1 MKDKLNDSNT
11 MPSEDFEQILR
22 NKLEGHQVA
31 PPSESWDAIAAGL
44 SADPQ
49 HTLTSV
55 PSSRK
60 VRMFWISTM
69 AAASVVLLFGLFAL
83 TDLFTSGVSVSSDQ
97 FSSVVSESSQ
107 KDKNVSSE
115 DKNLITESIQVS
127 NNQLNKSSSKLSGN
141 IKNNLVIKEDFT
153 NKNEKLNQ
161 SDLIENNNVNDSNY
175 LISLDSNNNDDELTE
190 AISKSDEKSA
200 DQLKDN
206 QLKLNDLSSDDD
218 LIADWDDPIRKNA
231 GNDWTISAGLGLNGG
246 LPEAG
251 AMDYFEVAM
260 SDKFASSTEL
270 YSYVPAPNEF
280 RTRTH
285 HLPLSFG
292 LLFSKKIEKGLYLES
307 GLVYTFL
314 HTSFTDMGWG
324 DWKADQKLHYL
335 GLPLNLKVD
344 LWSHNKWS
352 IYLSGGMMFEKGL
365 WSVYEQHQY
374 WNNADQLVMV
384 EKPISGWQYSLNASA
399 GFGYKIAKQSEL
411 YAEPQLSYFFDQ
423 GQPLS
428 IRTEMP
434 LTIGLKAGLRIHLK

>member
-11 MPSEDFEQILR
+11 MPSDDFEQILR
-22 NKLEGHQVA
+22 NKLEGHQVT

-44 SADPQ
+44 SAGPQ
-49 HTLTSV
+49 HTLISV
-55 PSSRK
+55 TSSRK
-60 VRMFWISTM
+60 VRIFWISTM

-97 FSSVVSESSQ
+97 FSSVVSESSH

-115 DKNLITESIQVS
+115 DKNLITEGIQVS
-127 NNQLNKSSSKLSGN
+127 DNQLNKSSSKLSGN
-141 IKNNLVIKEDFT
+141 IKNTLAKKEDFT
-153 NKNEKLNQ
+153 NINEKLNQ
-161 SDLIENNNVNDSNY
+161 SDLIETNNVNDSNN

-206 QLKLNDLSSDDD
+206 QLKLNDLSSDND
-218 LIADWDDPIRKNA
+218 LIASWDDPVRKNA
-231 GNDWTISAGLGLNGG
+231 GNDWIISAGLGLNGG

-260 SDKFASSTEL
+260 SDKFASSSEL

-292 LLFSKKIEKGLYLES
+292 LLFSKKIDKGLYLES